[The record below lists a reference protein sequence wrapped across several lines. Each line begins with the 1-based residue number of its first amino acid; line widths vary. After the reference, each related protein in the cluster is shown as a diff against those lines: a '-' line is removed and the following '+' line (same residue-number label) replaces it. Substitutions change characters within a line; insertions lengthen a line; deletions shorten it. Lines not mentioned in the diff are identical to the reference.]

1 MAASMTPSYRLL
13 IDTRVHRVDGE
24 GANQELIIS
33 THKDVNLTVLVVDNH
48 HQILTSA
55 AMPLSASLLY
65 ENGQPVEHWIED
77 HQQAMKGGVRRQQAM
92 TGGVAHM
99 TNGTATFKLRVNVLS
114 SLRQHQ
120 KFRIRVAAMDIQL
133 GKLEVIT
140 SPMRTIMKNWHTG
153 RAVTVY
159 GHPQTVT
166 AYGPYCARKPRNTHP
181 PRRNPHTV
189 ESHCMGVAV
198 G

>member
-1 MAASMTPSYRLL
+1 MGAAMAASMAPSYRLL

-65 ENGQPVEHWIED
+65 ENGQPVEQWIED
-77 HQQAMKGGVRRQQAM
+77 
-92 TGGVAHM
+92 
-99 TNGTATFKLRVNVLS
+99 L
-114 SLRQHQ
+114 
-120 KFRIRVAAMDIQL
+120 QL